1 MPWLC
6 IPWQQAGVRAELA
19 ELYGI
24 RGIPT
29 LLLLDSNGHV
39 ITMDARTEIAEDPL
53 AQNFPWKPRSV
64 NVLTE
69 RHVSKLHD
77 YPAIVLFVDTEETEL
92 QFAEN
97 VLTPAADIYYKKHNI
112 NFNSPQEEL
121 SSYEEDHYLQ
131 FLIAM
136 DSEAGDLVRDLIS
149 LDDVVPLLVGVDI
162 PNRRYVIMEYGVE
175 INVESVCD
183 FVERFQRG
191 DLKFHAINDR
201 EETENC

>member
-1 MPWLC
+1 RSQDSYQQYVETMPWLC

-64 NVLTE
+64 NVLIE

-77 YPAIVLFVDTEETEL
+77 YPAIVLFVGSP
-92 QFAEN
+92 EN
-97 VLTPAADIYYKKHNI
+97 PGVEVDRIGNK
-112 NFNSPQEEL
+112 EL
-121 SSYEEDHYLQ
+121 SYASLRIPQLSPYLSHPKIIQ
-131 FLIAM
+131 
-136 DSEAGDLVRDLIS
+136 VK
-149 LDDVVPLLVGVDI
+149 
-162 PNRRYVIMEYGVE
+162 RR
-175 INVESVCD
+175 
-183 FVERFQRG
+183 
-191 DLKFHAINDR
+191 
-201 EETENC
+201 

>member
-39 ITMDARTEIAEDPL
+39 ITMDARTEIADDPL
-53 AQNFPWKPRSV
+53 AQVSLLFRVLFQLHFKKIFQNFPWKPRSV

-77 YPAIVLFVDTEETEL
+77 YPAIVLFVGKSPDCDPIRGIFI
-92 QFAEN
+92 Q
-97 VLTPAADIYYKKHNI
+97 II
-112 NFNSPQEEL
+112 NPQILKRPNCNSPKT
-121 SSYEEDHYLQ
+121 
-131 FLIAM
+131 F
-136 DSEAGDLVRDLIS
+136 
-149 LDDVVPLLVGVDI
+149 
-162 PNRRYVIMEYGVE
+162 
-175 INVESVCD
+175 
-183 FVERFQRG
+183 
-191 DLKFHAINDR
+191 
-201 EETENC
+201 